1 MSYPSDNPD
10 QRGSG
15 LILASSPTAKKTY
28 GISNVSRSR
37 DLPFP
42 YPEDLVIAP
51 PRMALYM
58 RKNMVINNIYK
69 KYADEQNH
77 AVYSIDESFLDVTD
91 SLKLFGTKNAR
102 DYMRKN
108 MVINNIYKKYADEQ
122 NHAVYSIDESF
133 LDVTD
138 SLKLFG
144 TKNAR
149 ELAKMIQIDVFK
161 QTGIYTTIGIGDNPL
176 LAKFALDLES
186 KKNPDMKAEWRYED
200 VQEKLWSVKEIT
212 DVWGIGHR
220 TAIRL
225 KRMGIFTMHDLAHAN
240 YYQLKQNFGV
250 LGTQLYAH
258 SWGVKNPDMKAE
270 WRYEDVQEKLW
281 SVKEI
286 TDVWGIGH
294 RTAIRLKRMGI
305 FTMHDLAHANYYQLK
320 QNFGVLGTQLYAHS
334 WGVDRSFLGQKYKV
348 KSKSIGNSQVLNRDY
363 TRRNEIEI
371 VIKEMAD
378 QVATRLRRSGAK
390 AEVIS
395 LWIGFSMGYVD
406 RSGSRGFHQQMKVPA
421 TNSSKQI
428 ANYLLQIFD
437 RHYKY
442 QEIGFSMGYVD
453 RSGSRGFHQ
462 QMKVPAT
469 NSSKQIANYLLQI
482 FDRHYKYQDI
492 RNVGVNCSK
501 LVYSNALQ
509 LDLFEDPNEQV
520 KDLKID
526 YVVDTIRKKFGFKSI
541 VHANSIMEGGRAI
554 ARSSLVGGHAGGM
567 SGLEG
572 ASYERCLRKRS
583 LGYKRSCWFGFNE
596 P

>member
-1 MSYPSDNPD
+1 MERRMRRKSHVRCGAGENLEIVSKDYLSLSSVECVERGLNPLKVKLVVMSYPSDDPS

-15 LILASSPTAKKTY
+15 LILASSPAAKKSCR
-28 GISNVSRSR
+28 ISNVSRSR

-58 RKNMVINNIYK
+58 RKNMEINNIYK

-77 AVYSIDESFLDVTD
+77 SVYSIDESFVDVTD
-91 SLKLFGTKNAR
+91 SLKLFGAK
-102 DYMRKN
+102 D
-108 MVINNIYKKYADEQ
+108 
-122 NHAVYSIDESF
+122 
-133 LDVTD
+133 
-138 SLKLFG
+138 
-144 TKNAR
+144 AR
-149 ELAKMIQIDVFK
+149 ELARMIQTDVYR
-161 QTGIYTTIGIGDNPL
+161 QTGIFTTIGIGDNPL

-186 KKNPDMKAEWRYED
+186 KKNSDMKAEWRYED
-200 VQEKLWSVKEIT
+200 VQQKLWSVENIT
-212 DVWGIGHR
+212 DVWGIGR
-220 TAIRL
+220 
-225 KRMGIFTMHDLAHAN
+225 
-240 YYQLKQNFGV
+240 
-250 LGTQLYAH
+250 
-258 SWGVKNPDMKAE
+258 
-270 WRYEDVQEKLW
+270 
-281 SVKEI
+281 
-286 TDVWGIGH
+286 

-406 RSGSRGFHQQMKVPA
+406 Q
-421 TNSSKQI
+421 
-428 ANYLLQIFD
+428 
-437 RHYKY
+437 
-442 QEIGFSMGYVD
+442 
-453 RSGSRGFHQ
+453 SGSRGFHQ

-567 SGLEG
+567 SGIEG
-572 ASYERCLRKRS
+572 VEGHGKTY
-583 LGYKRSCWFGFNE
+583 
-596 P
+596 